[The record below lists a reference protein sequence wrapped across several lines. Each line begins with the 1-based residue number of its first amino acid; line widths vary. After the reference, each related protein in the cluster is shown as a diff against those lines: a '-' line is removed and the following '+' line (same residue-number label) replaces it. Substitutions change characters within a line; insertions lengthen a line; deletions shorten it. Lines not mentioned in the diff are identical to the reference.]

1 MADLEEAIRVGR
13 EAIKATPVNH
23 LDRAH
28 YLNNLSINL
37 GDLYNRTGAVAVLD
51 EGIEVGREAL
61 KATPDN
67 HPDREKNLNNLSI
80 DLGNRYS
87 RTGALSD
94 LEEAIQFARQ
104 AVKAL
109 PDSNPDRAGN
119 LQNLAIQLSNMYERT
134 GAIINLEDA
143 IRVGHEAIP
152 ATPDNHP
159 NRAGYLNNLSIDLG
173 TRYERTGAITDLEEA
188 IQFTREAIKEMP
200 DNHPDRAICL
210 IDFAIDL
217 SNLYERT
224 GAITDLDEAIQ
235 VTREAINA
243 TPDNHPGRRYE
254 RTRAISDLEEAIQIL
269 QEIIKEIPGDHPKQA
284 TYQNNLGIQLG
295 NRYRRTGAITDLEDA
310 IKLLKE
316 AIKATPG
323 DSPSRALYLSNLSAQ
338 FNSRYSRIGA
348 ILDLEEAIR
357 LGQEAI
363 ETTLDDHPARV
374 RYLYNLGNHLEDK
387 YKRTLA
393 ISYHQSALRQ
403 QNSLITIHIRAGHQ
417 VLRNLAL
424 LSDWHQ
430 CYNAADFTIHLVPQ
444 LTSRSLENSDKQHLL
459 SAMVGLASNAASAAL
474 NAQKEALVALNLLEE
489 GRGVL
494 AASLEEVRVEIL
506 DLQRTYPVLA
516 KKSAQA
522 HRRHNANRDLDNLIT
537 KIREQPG
544 FDRFLRAPSEEEMR
558 LAARNGPIVIINVS
572 QYRCDAILITNN
584 AIRSLPLPNLKSN
597 EIEEKAKERDLGSP
611 RVLEW
616 LWDNIM
622 DPILKALEFTTL
634 PPDNNWPHVW
644 WIPTGPLTRLPLHA
658 AGYHDRGKFE
668 TVLDRVMSSY
678 SSSVKSIIHGRRRVA
693 KQPTSTHALL
703 IAMEH
708 TPGNH
713 RLPFAAKEVEIL
725 YGLCK
730 SMSLDPIQPGEL
742 KQDIIPCLPQS
753 RIFHFAGH
761 GYTNDTDPLKSY
773 LLLGD
778 GKQDPFTVT
787 NLLEMNLRK
796 HSPFLAYLSAC
807 GTGRI
812 RDDRFIDESIHLISA
827 FQLAGFR
834 HVIGTLWEVNDE
846 ICVDMA
852 KITYEKLASENMT
865 DEALCQGL
873 HLATRELRDRSLNTL
888 SKNRDEAKAARNAP
902 AHLKDCKTGI
912 GSVARKN
919 GSPRDIVPFDTGV
932 DGDDDINGTRELLW
946 VPYVHYGV

>member
-28 YLNNLSINL
+28 YLNNLSVNL
-37 GDLYNRTGAVAVLD
+37 GELYNRTGAVAVLD
-51 EGIEVGREAL
+51 EAIEVGREAL

-143 IRVGHEAIP
+143 IRVGHEAVT

-188 IQFTREAIKEMP
+188 IQISREAIKEMP
-200 DNHPDRAICL
+200 DNHPDRAIRL

-243 TPDNHPGRRYE
+243 TPDNHPDRVTYLHDLSNDLGDRYERAGAMADLVEAIQLAREAVKATPGNHPKWASRLRSFAYHLSNRYERTGAITDLEEAIQAIREAIKATPNSHPDRITYLNDLSSDLKERYE
-254 RTRAISDLEEAIQIL
+254 RTRAMPDLEEAILIL
-269 QEIIKEIPGDHPKQA
+269 QGIIKEIPSGHPKQA

-295 NRYRRTGAITDLEDA
+295 TRYRRIGAITDLEDA
-310 IKLLKE
+310 IQSLKE

-348 ILDLEEAIR
+348 IFDLEEAIR

-363 ETTLDDHPARV
+363 ETTSDDHPARV
-374 RYLYNLGNHLEDK
+374 RYLHNLGNHLEDR

-393 ISYHQSALRQ
+393 VSDLLEAILYHQSALRQ
-403 QNSLITIHIRAGHQ
+403 QNSLITIRILAGHQ
-417 VLRNLAL
+417 VIRNLAV

-430 CYNAADFTIHLVPQ
+430 CYNAADLTIHLVPQ

-516 KKSAQA
+516 KQFVQLRNILDRPITRDNLVAYTNHESSWQAQA
-522 HRRHNANRDLDNLIT
+522 HRRHNADRDLDNLIT

-558 LAARNGPIVIINVS
+558 LAAHSGPIVVINVS
-572 QYRCDAILITNN
+572 QYRCDAILITKN
-584 AIRSLPLPNLKSN
+584 AIRSLPLPNLKSK
-597 EIEEKAKERDLGSP
+597 EIEEKAKEHDLGSP

-616 LWDNIM
+616 LWDSIM

-634 PPDNNWPHVW
+634 PPDNNWPHV
-644 WIPTGPLTRLPLHA
+644 
-658 AGYHDRGKFE
+658 
-668 TVLDRVMSSY
+668 
-678 SSSVKSIIHGRRRVA
+678 VA
-693 KQPTSTHALL
+693 KTLPKVALGFSDEML
-703 IAMEH
+703 LNLVLVDEVRD
-708 TPGNH
+708 GGGVVEGV
-713 RLPFAAKEVEIL
+713 LAAAVN
-725 YGLCK
+725 G
-730 SMSLDPIQPGEL
+730 
-742 KQDIIPCLPQS
+742 
-753 RIFHFAGH
+753 AGH
-761 GYTNDTDPLKSY
+761 EELGAVLEGLVHEGDALATLVSVAGIGGLKGSVQLFSQPKSRNERHEIGTKQLALGYTNNTAAEITVLGQNEPGESY
-773 LLLGD
+773 CHNIPSGRVNY
-778 GKQDPFTVT
+778 GY
-787 NLLEMNLRK
+787 LEADYDN
-796 HSPFLAYLSAC
+796 
-807 GTGRI
+807 T
-812 RDDRFIDESIHLISA
+812 DDR
-827 FQLAGFR
+827 
-834 HVIGTLWEVNDE
+834 E
-846 ICVDMA
+846 IIV
-852 KITYEKLASENMT
+852 Y
-865 DEALCQGL
+865 L
-873 HLATRELRDRSLNTL
+873 H
-888 SKNRDEAKAARNAP
+888 P
-902 AHLKDCKTGI
+902 
-912 GSVARKN
+912 
-919 GSPRDIVPFDTGV
+919 
-932 DGDDDINGTRELLW
+932 
-946 VPYVHYGV
+946 